1 MIGTIVIPVEGIWDC
16 AVEGGRGLGM
26 GRVRWRVK
34 GRGGAGLEAGVF
46 EFLAADDRGWWTLFV
61 C

>member
-1 MIGTIVIPVEGIWDC
+1 
-16 AVEGGRGLGM
+16 M
-26 GRVRWRVK
+26 GRVRWRAK